1 MIVEP
6 YNAVMGVHD
15 GMDTINCSIL
25 FDNEALYDI
34 CGKKLGLANINYF
47 HLNRIIAQVIF
58 F

>member
-1 MIVEP
+1 
-6 YNAVMGVHD
+6 MGVHD

-58 F
+58 YSYLK